1 MATLSNKD
9 FEYLTKEQSPRLK
22 AIAKKRVELDRDG
35 VLSMDDLQQITKV
48 CAFSGDTEA
57 TKWLK
62 NLQGLV
68 VTGRFMEVTEDKEPG
83 NHVFMTHVLS
93 VHRRCKKG
101 ELPFDI
107 SERVIVKDSGKLAT
121 VVDFNDSTEK
131 YILLLPPFQVVE
143 CSKKEITKNAHCG
156 KDHTAAEEKSSPAEE
171 AALKHLKEQQAVWEK
186 EEKSKPKELKD
197 VKDEE
202 LDDALKGLGARVKAL
217 KNTIAGTESAQYKNI
232 QELIAQLH
240 EKLVAVND
248 KIEKEE
254 DPKKRSALWA
264 MRDKYF
270 ADINEYHK
278 SLSELRKLKKNA
290 QDFKALYAS
299 MDSAA
304 KRLSSAIQN
313 GAVAVS
319 RGQQPD
325 LQAFNAAFTDA
336 NAVFDEAIR
345 IYASSGNAEW
355 QNVAKVLQDRKQA
368 IQSLSTQFN
377 SLISEWSGKVTE
389 QNQQP
394 FLQAK
399 DALLLLVEDYVSL
412 N

>member
-217 KNTIAGTESAQYKNI
+217 K
-232 QELIAQLH
+232 
-240 EKLVAVND
+240 
-248 KIEKEE
+248 
-254 DPKKRSALWA
+254 
-264 MRDKYF
+264 
-270 ADINEYHK
+270 
-278 SLSELRKLKKNA
+278 KNA